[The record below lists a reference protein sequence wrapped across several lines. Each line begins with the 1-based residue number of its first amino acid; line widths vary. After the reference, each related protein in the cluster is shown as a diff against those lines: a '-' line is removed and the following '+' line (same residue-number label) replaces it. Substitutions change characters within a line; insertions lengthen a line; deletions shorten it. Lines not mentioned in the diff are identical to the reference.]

1 MSYNEFLKRV
11 LTVFVVGLAFV
22 AAWRL
27 RSIFMLGLLAAIIAV
42 SLNIPVTRLQKWGL
56 KRGVSIAITLGGVFL
71 AIALF
76 MSWILPVLV
85 IQMADL
91 IAELPPA
98 FNQVRDTYTDWHAGQ
113 SDAIR
118 NFLPEVNDEQLQRF
132 ASDVANFVSP
142 IVAGAGN
149 AVMSVVA
156 NLIIIIIISVF
167 LLLDPRDF
175 IRGFLTIVPP
185 GYRSRALEIMIELRL
200 TVTTW
205 MTALTLSISITIFL
219 VWLVLGM
226 ILGVPNAL
234 AVGVIAGVMTI
245 IPNVGSIV
253 PLVPITIF
261 TLADDPRKLPIV
273 LPAYLAIQFMES
285 NVLTPSIVRRELK
298 IPAASILLFQLIAAS
313 LLGFFGILLAVPLLA
328 IIITLVR
335 EIYIYDTLKMRG
347 KVVDIVPVDEG
358 HYDAVTRETGDP
370 TPGLV
375 AEVRRTGVMF
385 QVHPDVPP
393 EDSNS

>member
-1 MSYNEFLKRV
+1 MSYNEFVKRV
-11 LTVFVVGLAFV
+11 LTVFMIALLFV
-22 AAWRL
+22 TLWRL
-27 RSIFMLGLLAAIIAV
+27 RGILMLALMAAIIAV
-42 SLNIPVTRLQKWGL
+42 SLNIPVARLQKWGF
-56 KRGVSIAITLGGVFL
+56 KRGVSIAITLGGVFF

-91 IAELPPA
+91 IAELPTA
-98 FNQVRDTYTDWHAGQ
+98 FSQVRDTYTEWHAGQ
-113 SDAIR
+113 ADALR

-142 IVAGAGN
+142 VVAGAGN
-149 AVMSVVA
+149 AVMSATA

-175 IRGFLTIVPP
+175 IRGFLTIIPP
-185 GYRSRALEIMIELRL
+185 GYRSRTLEIILELRL

-253 PLVPITIF
+253 PLIPISIF

-273 LPAYLAIQFMES
+273 LPAYLAIQFLES
-285 NVLTPSIVRRELK
+285 NVLTPSIVRRQLN
-298 IPAASILLFQLIAAS
+298 IPAASILLFQLISAT
-313 LLGFFGILLAVPLLA
+313 LLGFFGVVLAVPLLA

-335 EIYIYDTLKMRG
+335 EIYIYDVLKMRG
-347 KVVDIVPVDEG
+347 VAVDITLADEG
-358 HYDAVTRETGDP
+358 QYEVVTTETGDM

-375 AEVRRTGVMF
+375 SEVRRTGITF
-385 QVHPDVPP
+385 QVHPDVRP
-393 EDSNS
+393 EDSDA